1 MGLPIERITAGPNA
15 PGWDPFEANL
25 LRFADEMY
33 RDSVVSERTWNAL
46 SQRYDKRLM
55 IDATITTANYRMISM
70 ALNILGVQVNPG
82 EETLP
87 AVPAPAAQ

>member
-1 MGLPIERITAGPNA
+1 MIGPSA

-33 RDSVVSERTWNAL
+33 RDSVVSDRRGTRCPAL
-46 SQRYDKRLM
+46 RHAPDDRRDDYHGQLPD
-55 IDATITTANYRMISM
+55 DPM

-82 EETLP
+82 RGKSP
-87 AVPAPAAQ
+87 IPSRQPCGNSAP